1 VQQCTYRLN
10 GAALTLER
18 DPNRARL
25 YITTRS
31 SIAFGLIIFAL
42 GIFLISPVASWLL
55 KVFGW
60 VAMITGAVI
69 FAAGLWTAL
78 RRRV

>member
-1 VQQCTYRLN
+1 
-10 GAALTLER
+10 
-18 DPNRARL
+18 
-25 YITTRS
+25 
-31 SIAFGLIIFAL
+31 
-42 GIFLISPVASWLL
+42 VASWLL

>member
-1 VQQCTYRLN
+1 
-10 GAALTLER
+10 LTLER

-25 YITTRS
+25 YITTGS
-31 SIAFGLIIFAL
+31 SIAFGLIIFVL

-55 KVFGW
+55 KAFGW